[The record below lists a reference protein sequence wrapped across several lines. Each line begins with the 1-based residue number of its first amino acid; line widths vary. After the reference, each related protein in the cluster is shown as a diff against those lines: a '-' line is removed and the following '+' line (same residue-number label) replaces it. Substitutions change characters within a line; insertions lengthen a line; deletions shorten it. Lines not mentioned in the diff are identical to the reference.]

1 MYLTAL
7 LILAFAFPDAFPDAL
22 PDAKAPPSPIT
33 SVKQA
38 EESPDIPI
46 PTPKTDTGLSLVMV
60 TSKTCAPC
68 QKMKPILDRVG
79 GKWTVNYVDFD
90 DPDMKQL
97 MEVYQ
102 ITSVPYY
109 VTYRGHEALEVA
121 DGLMSLEEIL
131 GWLGRLEQ
139 KLPPDPGGRFKRCTA
154 QDSLTPADREYLQLQ
169 ISPGSCK
176 MLGCLTH
183 PGAWVAKKLPD
194 VPDEKKPPG
203 HWELRSVQPAGGCPG
218 GNCPSSGTTQ
228 KVWVADPD
236 MTQFVPWPSQ
246 GVSGFG
252 RRR

>member
-1 MYLTAL
+1 
-7 LILAFAFPDAFPDAL
+7 
-22 PDAKAPPSPIT
+22 
-33 SVKQA
+33 V
-38 EESPDIPI
+38 
-46 PTPKTDTGLSLVMV
+46 VV
-60 TSKTCAPC
+60 TSKACLPC
-68 QKMKPILDRVG
+68 QKMRPILDRVG
-79 GKWTVNYVDFD
+79 GKWTITYVDFD

-109 VTYRGHEALEVA
+109 VTFRGHEALEVA
-121 DGLMSLEEIL
+121 DGLMSLEEVL

-139 KLPPDPGGRFKRCTA
+139 KLPADPGSRFKRCTA
-154 QDSLTPADREYLQLQ
+154 QDTLTPADRVYLQLQ

-183 PGAWVAKKLPD
+183 PGSWTMKKLKD

-203 HWELRSVQPAGGCPG
+203 HWEVRSVQSAGGCPG
-218 GNCPSSGTTQ
+218 GNCPGGGCPSGGATQ

-236 MTQFVPWPSQ
+236 PAEFVPWPQ
-246 GVSGFG
+246 GGSIFG